1 MPSEQANTR
10 VKTGATGWLFRPFD
24 RVAGTLALT
33 LGAAVIVL
41 TAWIASVSGLMTDGV
56 LDLHFTS
63 GLPFWVVLGQGL
75 INWFS
80 ISLVLMLAGLWLG
93 RGGFR
98 TVDLFGTQALARW
111 PLLIATAYLALPG
124 VNRTVRDLTAELMT
138 KMPTDP
144 SKVMASSAYLLD
156 AMWLF
161 LISLPTLLCLIWM
174 VWLMF
179 HGFAVSTGMKGVR
192 AGFSFA
198 GALVLAWILSRV
210 LILWALPGA

>member
-1 MPSEQANTR
+1 MTAISRPR
-10 VKTGATGWLFRPFD
+10 RATDWLLRPFN
-24 RVAGTLALT
+24 RVAGVQALVGGIAVLA
-33 LGAAVIVL
+33 L
-41 TAWIASVSGLMTDGV
+41 TAWIASASGLMTDGV
-56 LDLHFTS
+56 LDLHFT
-63 GLPFWVVLGQGL
+63 GELPFWVVMAQGL
-75 INWFS
+75 INWLCL
-80 ISLVLMLAGLWLG
+80 SLALMLVGWWLG

-98 TVDLFGTQALARW
+98 PVDLFGTQALARW

-124 VNRTVRDLTAELMT
+124 LNQTVRDLTNELMT

-174 VWLMF
+174 IWLMF
-179 HGFAVSTGMKGVR
+179 HGFAVSTGMKGAR

-198 GALVLAWILSRV
+198 GALLIAWIASKV
-210 LILWALPGA
+210 LIFYALPGA